1 MYFLIY
7 LCYFIDSV
15 MKKNLGIII
24 VFFVLLSFSTDALAQ
39 YWWWPNHQ
47 LIPTQDKT
55 ANLFLNYDGYAWEY
69 EVDSATTAI
78 YYLSMSWGRYEPVR
92 ILFTPGVK
100 YTNPK
105 ISEWPGGR
113 IFFETNINGNTDIYV
128 ILVDGTGNPVG
139 EMQPL
144 VTSPA
149 NDHDICF
156 NDYYSPA
163 QIAWLEDETVKTGIL
178 NQSNNHFSVS
188 DIVTID
194 SMNCA
199 SPTWFESLLWIKHM
213 ESFDVIRSSTL
224 NVFGWT
230 EPVNIDTA
238 AQIQSLKNTAWFYQ
252 LLQWT
257 FKEDTS
263 WFMMDYFYTPG
274 YSNNSE
280 IVPDVILDQPFDFDV
295 CNIGYGVKSSGS
307 IDANFFQAYIKNI
320 NGYDEV
326 FLNQD
331 YDINTYYNF
340 SNMGANCRN
349 PQFFCGETAGLNA
362 FYFYL
367 TWEVF
372 VDSSWQIYY
381 SKTPITWGGIEENE
395 NSLIKNLVVSPNPF
409 HDNIQIGFDMEK
421 PASLVI
427 DLVDIHG
434 RLLQKLYSGKCDG
447 GSFSKQFN
455 LSGKGFTGPCLVRF
469 NIEGSYSFVKVIRV
483 K

>member
-1 MYFLIY
+1 
-7 LCYFIDSV
+7 
-15 MKKNLGIII
+15 MKKYLFIIFASVSLMLI
-24 VFFVLLSFSTDALAQ
+24 SVNVNAQ

-55 ANLFLNYDGYAWEY
+55 SNLCLINSNSAWEY
-69 EVDSATTAI
+69 QVDSATTAI
-78 YYLSMSWGRYEPVR
+78 YYYVIGSDPVC

-105 ISEWPGGR
+105 LTEWPEGR
-113 IFFETNINGNTDIYV
+113 VFFETNINGNTDIYV
-128 ILVDGTGNPVG
+128 IIVDGAGNPVG

-149 NDHDICF
+149 NDHDFCY
-156 NDYYSPA
+156 NLYSWQCQA
-163 QIAWLEDETVKTGIL
+163 AWLEEETLKTGL
-178 NQSNNHFSVS
+178 FNQNNNQFSVS
-188 DIVTID
+188 DIETLD
-194 SMNCA
+194 SLNCSCPA
-199 SPTWFESLLWIKHM
+199 WFETLLWIKHM
-213 ESFDVIRSSTL
+213 ESFDVIRSSSL

-230 EPVNIDTA
+230 EPTNIDTA
-238 AQIQSLKNTAWFYQ
+238 AQILSLKNTNWYYT

-257 FKEDTS
+257 LKEDTS
-263 WFMMDYFYTPG
+263 WFMKDYFYYPDYPNYT
-274 YSNNSE
+274 YS
-280 IVPDVILDQPFDFDV
+280 IIPDITLDHPFDFDV

-307 IDANFFQAYIKNI
+307 IYGNFFQAYIKNS

-340 SNMGANCRN
+340 SNMAANCRN
-349 PQFFCGETAGLNA
+349 PQFFVGEYAAPST
-362 FYFYL
+362 FFFYL
-367 TWEVF
+367 TWEAF

-381 SKTPITWGGIEENE
+381 SKAPITWGGIEENE

-409 HDNIQIGFDMEK
+409 HNSLQISFDLEK
-421 PASLVI
+421 PTSVVI

-434 RLLQKLYSGKCDG
+434 RPIENIFSGKCDG
-447 GSFSKQFN
+447 GSISKQFN
-455 LSGKGFTGPCLVRF
+455 LSGNGFRGPCLVRF
-469 NIEGSYSFVKVIRV
+469 NIEGSYSFVKVIRT